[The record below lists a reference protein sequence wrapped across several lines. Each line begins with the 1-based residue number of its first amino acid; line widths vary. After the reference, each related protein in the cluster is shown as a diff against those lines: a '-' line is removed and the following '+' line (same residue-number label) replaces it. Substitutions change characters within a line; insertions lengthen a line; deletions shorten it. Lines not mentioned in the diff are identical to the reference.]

1 MRLRMESAIS
11 SPSIRRYH
19 SLGSSWEAM
28 SVAQRFSRASMI
40 SNRSTAF
47 CVDTGVCIGID
58 MIGNAAGKG
67 DEYRA
72 DLVSIIKHMGCL
84 SQVTLSLDLCN
95 REDLKSAGGYGYVH
109 LFEVFLPMLKEHGIT
124 DDDIELM
131 LDKTPRR
138 VFMD

>member
-1 MRLRMESAIS
+1 
-11 SPSIRRYH
+11 
-19 SLGSSWEAM
+19 
-28 SVAQRFSRASMI
+28 
-40 SNRSTAF
+40 
-47 CVDTGVCIGID
+47 

-109 LFEVFLPMLKEHGIT
+109 LFEVFLPMLKERGIT